1 MSMTTSKILKFVN
14 FTETEKYIYTYI
26 YIYIYIYREQSIVF
40 SSNKKKLIA
49 QQGLYDKK
57 YFCSRGKLKVLST
70 KIQQEAETVSGT
82 VLQQRCSRIYG

>member
-1 MSMTTSKILKFVN
+1 MSMTILKFVD
-14 FTETEKYIYTYI
+14 FTIYI
-26 YIYIYIYREQSIVF
+26 YIYIYIEQSIVF
-40 SSNKKKLIA
+40 SSNKKKKLIA

-70 KIQQEAETVSGT
+70 KIQQEAETFSGT

>member
-1 MSMTTSKILKFVN
+1 MSMMTLQILKFMD
-14 FTETEKYIYTYI
+14 FTKTRKCI
-26 YIYIYIYREQSIVF
+26 SIEYKASF
-40 SSNKKKLIA
+40 FLQIKKKLIA